1 MKQISLVL
9 LQNLSAQCEGAP
21 VPLVLENGTVIPPA
35 NLTDLPYC
43 VQFKLKNSPSH
54 LRPYKVVANKV
65 DNGPFLFTPIHF
77 GSIDRRTKKND
88 GKISKF
94 APFFIQPP
102 NSNRPFCPL
111 SAFQWI
117 ENDMCE
123 VSITLKNPLPY
134 DLQLSD
140 MRLLTTGIVF
150 ESLPQTIVLPTQS
163 KTIVTLCGTPIEHGK
178 LDVQGYST
186 HTLGVKSNCRLKH
199 MTDRSS
205 IFPPHFTVDVI
216 PAMPKLDIKTSCQPL
231 DTLAGIANIDNIITS
246 TTISLYNGE
255 RIECTL
261 TLTNTSTIP
270 IEYLEES
277 IQSSMDTKVQNQVFT
292 WSAAEIQSQL
302 PLQPNKSLTIQLT
315 VYGHADF
322 LGPIAV
328 TNIGIGGNGS
338 LSSSSHHN
346 NGSQYQ
352 DAGMNSLSGGMS
364 ALSASGHTS
373 LPSRMGSPINL
384 PKRNELSASFRSKTH
399 SGHSSLVTYSLNP
412 SAGNGGGPRQF
423 EAQFRFKYSGG
434 DGYREGYC
442 RTCAILFNLE
452 FLPSAQITH
461 WDVLP
466 AEM

>member
-1 MKQISLVL
+1 MMAKSVSIFGYSFSISSLGANGLSFFFL
-9 LQNLSAQCEGAP
+9 L
-21 VPLVLENGTVIPPA
+21 
-35 NLTDLPYC
+35 
-43 VQFKLKNSPSH
+43 
-54 LRPYKVVANKV
+54 
-65 DNGPFLFTPIHF
+65 
-77 GSIDRRTKKND
+77 
-88 GKISKF
+88 
-94 APFFIQPP
+94 
-102 NSNRPFCPL
+102 
-111 SAFQWI
+111 AFQWVQ
-117 ENDMCE
+117 NDLCE

-150 ESLPQTIVLPTQS
+150 ESMPQTILLPTQS
-163 KTIVTLCGTPIEHGK
+163 KTIVTLHGTPIEHGK

-205 IFPPHFTVDVI
+205 IFPPHYTVDVI

-231 DTLAGIANIDNIITS
+231 DTLAGIANMDNIITS
-246 TTISLYNGE
+246 TTITLYNGE
-255 RIECTL
+255 RTECTL

-270 IEYLEES
+270 IEFLEES
-277 IQSSMDTKVQNQVFT
+277 IQSSMDTAVQNQVFT
-292 WSAAEIQSQL
+292 WSSSEIQSQL
-302 PLQPNKSLTIQLT
+302 PLHPNKSLTIHLT

-328 TNIGIGGNGS
+328 TNGIGGNAS

-346 NGSQYQ
+346 NGSQYH
-352 DAGMNSLSGGMS
+352 DVGLNSLSGGMS
-364 ALSASGHTS
+364 TLSASGHTS

-384 PKRNELSASFRSKTH
+384 PKRNELSASFRSKTI

-412 SAGNGGGPRQF
+412 SASNSGGPRQL
-423 EAQFRFKYSGG
+423 EAQFRFKYTGG
-434 DGYREGYC
+434 DGYKDGYC
-442 RTCAILFNLE
+442 RTCAVLFNLE
-452 FLPSAQITH
+452 FLPSAQITN